1 MAHPAPTPVLELLVS
16 TQAGGGPQHVLTLAN
31 GLRTRGWAPVVA
43 GPRDGTLFE
52 CFAAAGIEIVELATN
67 RLRPDVL
74 LSLMRLMHGRGIRLV
89 HSHGKG
95 AGLHGRLAARML
107 GVPAVHTFHGLHF
120 ERYPRPLRYAYLALE
135 RRLGRWTR
143 RVVSV
148 SRAQEREAL
157 ALGLFPRAISRVV
170 LNGVDVAALN
180 AGALDRWDARVA
192 LALEPGVTVVGCA
205 ARLDEVKRLD
215 VLLKAVAAMRR
226 PELVVAIVGGGVEER
241 RLRTLASSLGLGGS
255 VKFAGEIP
263 GAARLFRAFDVYAA
277 PSRKEGM
284 PLAVVEA
291 MALGVPVV
299 ASNIAAHREVLGEAS
314 EGLVEGTVDAFAA
327 GLEALLNDSASMR
340 AWGAQNRTRARSE
353 FDAGDMVSAM
363 DAVYREAL
371 EV

>member
-1 MAHPAPTPVLELLVS
+1 MARREPIAVLEVLVS

-31 GLRTRGWAPVVA
+31 GLRARGWAPVVA
-43 GPRDGTLFE
+43 GPRDGTF
-52 CFAAAGIEIVELATN
+52 FDRFTPAGIEIVEVATN

-74 LSLMRLMHGRGIRLV
+74 LTLMRLVHGRGIRLV

-120 ERYPRPLRYAYLALE
+120 ERYPRPLRAAYLTLE
-135 RRLGRWTR
+135 RRLARWTAA
-143 RVVSV
+143 VVSV

-170 LNGVDVAALN
+170 LNGVDVVALN
-180 AGALDRWDARVA
+180 AEALDRSDARAA

-215 VLLKAVAAMRR
+215 VLLEAAAAVR
-226 PELVVAIVGGGVEER
+226 PSGLVVAIVGAGVEER
-241 RLRTLASSLGLGGS
+241 RLRALASSLGLDGR

-263 GAARLFRAFDVYAA
+263 GAVRLFRAFDVYAA
-277 PSRKEGM
+277 PSRKEGL
-284 PLAVVEA
+284 PLGVLEA
-291 MALGVPVV
+291 MALGLPVV
-299 ASNIAAHREVLGEAS
+299 ASDIPAHREVLGDAC
-314 EGLVEGTVDAFAA
+314 EGLVEGTADAFASA
-327 GLEALLNDSASMR
+327 LERLLSDRTALR

-353 FDAGDMVSAM
+353 FTAAEMVSAM
-363 DAVYREAL
+363 DAVYRDVL
-371 EV
+371 GV

>member
-1 MAHPAPTPVLELLVS
+1 MADPAPIPVLEVLVS

-52 CFAAAGIEIVELATN
+52 RFAAAGIEIVELATN
-67 RLRPDVL
+67 RLRPDAL
-74 LSLMRLMHGRGIRLV
+74 LNLMRLVHGRGIRLV

-120 ERYPRPLRYAYLALE
+120 ERYPRPLRHTYLALE
-135 RRLGRWTR
+135 RRLARWTR
-143 RVVSV
+143 LVVSV

-157 ALGLFPRAISRVV
+157 ALDLFPREISRVV

-180 AGALDRWDARVA
+180 AAALDRWDARAA
-192 LALEPGVTVVGCA
+192 LALEPGVPVVGCA

-215 VLLKAVAAMRR
+215 VLLKAAAAVRR
-226 PELVVAIVGGGVEER
+226 PGLVVAIVGAGAEER
-241 RLRTLASSLGLGGS
+241 RLRALASSLGLGGS

-284 PLAVVEA
+284 PLAVLEA

-299 ASNIAAHREVLGEAS
+299 ASDIAAHREVLGDAC
-314 EGLVEGTVDAFAA
+314 EGLVEGTAEAFAA
-327 GLEALLNDSASMR
+327 GLEGLLNDPTAMR

-353 FDAGDMVSAM
+353 FDASDMVSAM

-371 EV
+371 GV